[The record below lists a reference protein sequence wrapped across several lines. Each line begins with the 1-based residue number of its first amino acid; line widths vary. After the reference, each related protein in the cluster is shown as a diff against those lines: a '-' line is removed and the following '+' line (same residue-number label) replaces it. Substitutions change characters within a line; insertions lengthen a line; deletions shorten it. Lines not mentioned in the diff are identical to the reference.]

1 MEMER
6 AGYCSAYPGTPPQLV
21 KPKLIKTPLD
31 DSLRCLHGKT
41 LAAFFLHCPVSQRCL
56 LLLLA
61 QACQTPEGYLSYLQ
75 RPVAGVYTYLL

>member
-1 MEMER
+1 MDR
-6 AGYCSAYPGTPPQLV
+6 AGYCGLYLGTPLQSF
-21 KPKLIKTPLD
+21 KPKLIKTPLY

-41 LAAFFLHCPVSQRCL
+41 LAAFFLHCPVYQRCL

-75 RPVAGVYTYLL
+75 RPVPGVYTYQL